1 MAHSVTIVGGGVA
14 GLAAACALADS
25 GYAVRLLERRPYVG
39 GRASSYEHPG
49 TGEVIDNCQHILLGC
64 CTNLIDLYRR
74 LGVQEDIYWSSTVTF
89 VKPGGRRSTLA
100 PSLLPAPLHTAWSFL
115 TAKCFTVADKVAIA
129 RGIRGFLGKTPA
141 DGEESFAQW
150 LARYRQPERA
160 IRRFWNPVLAS
171 ALNEEPEH
179 ISVRYAAKVFREAF
193 LFSAEGGRMG
203 IPRVPLSGL
212 YGQAVEYIRAR
223 GGEVHLRTSVERL
236 ERRGEQWL
244 VGAGEKNFASDAVVL
259 ALSFEALAALLPA
272 LPRNAEAEAL
282 AANLAEFRHS
292 PITSVHLWFD
302 REITELTHAALL
314 DTTIQWMYHKSK
326 LQPAREK
333 QAGSYVELVVSASKG
348 LVAMQRQEI
357 VDLAMGELAQFFPM
371 VKRAKLLKSAVT
383 KEVRA
388 TYSIRPLLDRI
399 RPAAKSPWPG
409 IYLAGDWTATGWPS
423 TMESGVRSG
432 YLAAEAIARDCS
444 DARKFLVPDLAPS
457 GLMRFFSRN

>member
-1 MAHSVTIVGGGVA
+1 MARSVTVVGGGVA
-14 GLAAACALADS
+14 GLAAASALADS
-25 GYAVRLLERRPYVG
+25 GYHVRLLERRPYVG

-64 CTNLIDLYRR
+64 CTNLIDFYRR
-74 LGVQEDIYWSSTVTF
+74 LGVQDEIFWSGTVTF
-89 VKPGGRRSTLA
+89 VEPGGRRSTLA
-100 PSLLPAPLHTAWSFL
+100 PSLMPAPLHTAWSFL
-115 TAKCFTVADKVAIA
+115 TAKCFSVADKMAIA
-129 RGIRGFLGKTPA
+129 RGIRGFLRETPA

-212 YGQAVEYIRAR
+212 YGRAVQYIRAR
-223 GGEVHLRTSVERL
+223 GGEVHLRTSAERF
-236 ERRGEQWL
+236 ERSGERW
-244 VGAGEKNFASDAVVL
+244 VAGAGESNFVSDAVVL
-259 ALSFEALAALLPA
+259 ALPFEGLAALLPA
-272 LPRNAEAEAL
+272 LPRNPEAELL

-326 LQPAREK
+326 LQPGREK
-333 QAGSYVELVVSASKG
+333 QAGSYVELVVSASKA

-357 VDLAMGELAQFFPM
+357 VDLALRELGELFPA
-371 VKRAKLLKSAVT
+371 VTRAKLLKSAVT

-388 TYSIRPLLDRI
+388 TYSIRPMLDQI
-399 RPAAKSPWPG
+399 RPMAKSPWPG

-432 YLAAEAIARDCS
+432 YLAAEAIAGDCGE
-444 DARKFLVPDLAPS
+444 AKKFLVPDLTPS